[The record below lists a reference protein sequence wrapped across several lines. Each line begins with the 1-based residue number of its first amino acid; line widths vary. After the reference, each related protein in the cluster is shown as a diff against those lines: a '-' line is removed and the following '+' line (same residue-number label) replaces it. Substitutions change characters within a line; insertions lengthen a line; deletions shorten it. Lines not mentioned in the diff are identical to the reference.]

1 MFDSWWHHNRFG
13 NKKSLELLK
22 FKGFFI
28 TLLFASTSTYTGSV
42 VMAHPIIIGGMHKS

>member
-1 MFDSWWHHNRFG
+1 MFDSWWHHYRFG

-28 TLLFASTSTYTGSV
+28 TLLFASTSTGSV
-42 VMAHPIIIGGMHKS
+42 

>member
-28 TLLFASTSTYTGSV
+28 TLLFASTNTYTLELCSFLGSV
-42 VMAHPIIIGGMHKS
+42 